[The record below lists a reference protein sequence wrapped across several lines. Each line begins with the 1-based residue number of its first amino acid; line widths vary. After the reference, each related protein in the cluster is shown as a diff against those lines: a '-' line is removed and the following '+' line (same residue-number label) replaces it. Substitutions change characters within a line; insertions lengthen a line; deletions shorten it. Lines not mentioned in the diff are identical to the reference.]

1 MPHQGSAVC
10 AAEELIGDTRGG
22 LTCRIR
28 GDNSG
33 AVKRPSARGR
43 AKSSTSTT
51 KRARAG
57 SKGTTSRKPAG
68 RQEPAARPRTARAA
82 PGSSRKRPP
91 RLSARDNAA
100 RVAAIVAGLEALY
113 PNAVCELDFQ
123 TPFQLLVATIL
134 SAQSTDKLVNQVTPA
149 LFARFPDAAAMA
161 AADVEEVMLLCHST
175 GFFRQKSKNVVAT
188 AQQLMIEH
196 GGEVPRTMEALT
208 RLPGVARKT
217 ANVVLGSAYG
227 MNEGIAVDTH
237 VTRLSQR
244 LGLSRNT
251 QPEKIEQDLMK
262 LLPRPAWT
270 HIGHQII
277 WHGRRVC
284 DAKRPAC
291 DRCTLA
297 PHCPSAET
305 AA

>member
-1 MPHQGSAVC
+1 
-10 AAEELIGDTRGG
+10 
-22 LTCRIR
+22 
-28 GDNSG
+28 
-33 AVKRPSARGR
+33 
-43 AKSSTSTT
+43 
-51 KRARAG
+51 
-57 SKGTTSRKPAG
+57 
-68 RQEPAARPRTARAA
+68 
-82 PGSSRKRPP
+82 
-91 RLSARDNAA
+91 
-100 RVAAIVAGLEALY
+100 VAALLAGLEALY
-113 PNAVCELDFQ
+113 PGAVCELDFQ

-134 SAQSTDKLVNQVTPA
+134 SAQSTDKLVNQVTPR

-161 AADVEEVMLLCHST
+161 AADVEEVMQLCHST
-175 GFFRQKSKNVVAT
+175 GFFRQKSRNVVAA
-188 AQQLMIEH
+188 AQQIMIEH

-237 VTRLSQR
+237 VTRLAQR

-251 QPEKIEQDLMK
+251 QPDKIEQDLMK
-262 LLPRPAWT
+262 LLPRAGWT

-284 DAKRPAC
+284 DARRPAC

-297 PHCPSAET
+297 PCCPSAET
-305 AA
+305 T

>member
-1 MPHQGSAVC
+1 M
-10 AAEELIGDTRGG
+10 
-22 LTCRIR
+22 
-28 GDNSG
+28 
-33 AVKRPSARGR
+33 KRPSARGR
-43 AKSSTSTT
+43 AKPSATT
-51 KRARAG
+51 TARKKAG
-57 SKGTTSRKPAG
+57 AKGRPVKKATAARPK
-68 RQEPAARPRTARAA
+68 PAARPRAGRTAPAA
-82 PGSSRKRPP
+82 TRKRPP
-91 RLSARDNAA
+91 KLSAADNAA
-100 RVAAIVAGLEALY
+100 RVAAIIAGLEALY
-113 PNAVCELDFQ
+113 PTAVCELDFQ

-134 SAQSTDKLVNQVTPA
+134 SAQSTDKLVNQVTPT

-161 AADVEEVMLLCHST
+161 AADVEEVMRLCHST

-188 AQQLMIEH
+188 AQQIMIEH